1 MGIRTNTLG
10 KSAIINR
17 QLNGAY
23 DIVEYVADNLP
34 LLMSLSQK
42 IDLALNLGSIAD
54 HINNN
59 TIHLTEDEK
68 DFINNLMV
76 YGTVSETQFE
86 NTITNIM
93 DSIDAT
99 EGVLEST
106 QSTLDAHV
114 TNSDI
119 HYSQEERIRLNE
131 AIQAIQ
137 SIITKGELATVAY
150 SGSYN
155 DLINKP
161 QIPDLTSLTEEVGKK
176 VNTVSVSR
184 VGFSGRYEDLVT
196 KVPVDNEPKQNS
208 NNPITSNAVYEL
220 TQQLNSMVPL
230 SQESVEGII
239 GIKLIDYY
247 TKEEVDTK
255 LSELSA
261 SDLTNYYNKE
271 EIDTKL
277 DNLPIPDLPDI
288 DLSDYYTKEEVN
300 SLLANIS
307 PSTGTLLIGE
317 PYSLVNI
324 VEASLGNYEE
334 VNND

>member
-42 IDLALNLGSIAD
+42 IDLALNLGSIAE
-54 HINNN
+54 HLNNN

-114 TNSDI
+114 NDLGI

-131 AIQAIQ
+131 AVQAIQ
-137 SIITKGELATVAY
+137 NIISKGTLATVAY

-155 DLINKP
+155 DLLDKPTNNFQEQLDKKAPMSLISKVGKTNNYDDLDNKP
-161 QIPDLTSLTEEVGKK
+161 VIDDQLLSNSTNAISNKAVFEALQDINDNYVEVALDTYSKA
-176 VNTVSVSR
+176 SI
-184 VGFSGRYEDLVT
+184 
-196 KVPVDNEPKQNS
+196 DNRFKS
-208 NNPITSNAVYEL
+208 
-220 TQQLNSMVPL
+220 
-230 SQESVEGII
+230 
-239 GIKLIDYY
+239 YY
-247 TKEEVDTK
+247 TKEEV
-255 LSELSA
+255 E
-261 SDLTNYYNKE
+261 
-271 EIDTKL
+271 TKL

-288 DLSDYYTKEEVN
+288 DLSNYYNKEEVDE
-300 SLLANIS
+300 LIDNIS
-307 PSTGTLLIGE
+307 IEGVSVKAIPLSTI
-317 PYSLVNI
+317 
-324 VEASLGNYEE
+324 EE
-334 VNND
+334 ICV

>member
-137 SIITKGELATVAY
+137 SIITKGELANVAY

-255 LSELSA
+255 F
-261 SDLTNYYNKE
+261 
-271 EIDTKL
+271 

-288 DLSDYYTKEEVN
+288 DLSDYYTKEEVDTKLDN
-300 SLLANIS
+300 LPTSDLTNYYNKEEIDTKFDDFNK
-307 PSTGTLLIGE
+307 STD
-317 PYSLVNI
+317 LVPLTKAEI
-324 VEASLGNYEE
+324 DE
-334 VNND
+334 VMQ